1 MTPLIDVV
9 FLLLT
14 FFLFSV
20 VLMVRARVLDVALP
34 PVGAALPGAEARAIT
49 IAIRANGEVL
59 LEGQSIAIDQLPARL
74 TLLKTEDPGLKIL
87 IAADEGG
94 RSGDLLHLID
104 TLMNAGITD
113 FGIVGKGV
121 EDKGEASR

>member
-34 PVGAALPGAEARAIT
+34 PVGAALPGVETRAVT
-49 IAIRANGEVL
+49 IALRADGDL
-59 LEGQSIAIDQLPARL
+59 FLEGEAVAMDDLAPRLRQLKAEEPS
-74 TLLKTEDPGLKIL
+74 LKIL

-94 RSGDLLHLID
+94 RSGSLLGLID

-113 FGIVGKGV
+113 FGIIGKR
-121 EDKGEASR
+121 EDGP